1 MESATLAI
9 RLSPGQREFAER
21 MQCDPAVVCAGEAV
35 CFYRV
40 RGSETIR
47 WIVGP
52 RGDVLDW
59 TVFHSGR

>member
-1 MESATLAI
+1 MEQATLEI
-9 RLSPGQREFAER
+9 PLSAGQRAFAER
-21 MQCDPAVVCAGEAV
+21 MQCTPEVVRVGQAV

-52 RGDVLDW
+52 TGNVIDW
-59 TVFHSGR
+59 AVFHSGA